1 MIDPMISPVMTR
13 RLKQIESLKNYEATT
28 LQSIMNANSVRIV
41 FGIAMR
47 TGSSMHDSNNTPQP
61 I

>member
-47 TGSSMHDSNNTPQP
+47 TGSSMDASDNTPQP